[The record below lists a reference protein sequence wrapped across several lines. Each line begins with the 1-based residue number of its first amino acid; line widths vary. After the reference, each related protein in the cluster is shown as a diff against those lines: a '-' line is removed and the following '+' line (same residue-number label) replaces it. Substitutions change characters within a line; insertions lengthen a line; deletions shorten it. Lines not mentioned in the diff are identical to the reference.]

1 MKISRIVLVLLL
13 IVPLF
18 LQAEKMVVAIKY
30 LGIKAV
36 HVDIEQ
42 DSTGMSVHAKATS
55 IASIASK
62 LNNYYYT
69 SYEGNEYPVSYEKN
83 INQKDYSEKRVI
95 KYNRDL
101 QIATRTSLLDSTL
114 TKSYSIH
121 KDALD
126 FFSALL
132 KLRYT
137 NEDEG
142 DLWLDAN
149 GLPWKAHFTFLEKEK
164 IRTFEGK
171 QNCLK
176 YKIDFTNITGRETE
190 RSDMLTNNLVSEEN
204 SLYIWFTDNEQRLP
218 VKTMFKMS
226 PFSVVWKMESYEL

>member
-1 MKISRIVLVLLL
+1 MKINKFIFLLA
-13 IVPLF
+13 VVTPLL
-18 LQAEKMVVAIKY
+18 LQAEKMEVAIKY

-55 IASIASK
+55 LASIASK
-62 LNNYYYT
+62 MDNYYYT
-69 SYEGNEYPVSYEKN
+69 FYDGNEFPVSYEKN
-83 INQKDYSEKRVI
+83 INQKGYSEKRLI
-95 KYNRDL
+95 TYNRHL
-101 QIATRTSLLDSTL
+101 QIATRTSFIDSSL

-132 KLRYT
+132 KLRY
-137 NEDEG
+137 NNSDEG
-142 DLWLDAN
+142 VLWLDAN
-149 GLPWKAHFTFLEKEK
+149 GLPWKANFKFMEKEK
-164 IRTFEGK
+164 INTFEGK
-171 QNCLK
+171 QECLK
-176 YKIDFTNITGRETE
+176 YKIDFTNITGREPE

-204 SLYIWFTDNEQRLP
+204 SLYVWFTDNELRLP

-226 PFSVVWKMESYEL
+226 PFSVIWKMESYEL

>member
-1 MKISRIVLVLLL
+1 MKVCKFLILLVV
-13 IVPLF
+13 IAPLF
-18 LQAEKMVVAIKY
+18 LQAEKMEVAIKY
-30 LGIKAV
+30 LGFKAV

-62 LNNYYYT
+62 MNNYYYT
-69 SYEGNEYPVSYEKN
+69 FYENSEFPVAYEKN
-83 INQKDYSEKRVI
+83 INQKGYSEKRVI
-95 KYNRDL
+95 KYNRDY
-101 QIATRTSLLDSTL
+101 QIATRTSFIDSTK
-114 TKSYSIH
+114 TKTYSIH

-126 FFSALL
+126 FFSALF

-137 NEDEG
+137 EEKEG
-142 DLWLDAN
+142 VLWLDAN
-149 GLPWKAHFTFLEKEK
+149 GLPWKADFTFLETEK
-164 IRTFEGK
+164 IRTFAGK

-204 SLYIWFTDNEQRLP
+204 SLYIWFTDNELRLP